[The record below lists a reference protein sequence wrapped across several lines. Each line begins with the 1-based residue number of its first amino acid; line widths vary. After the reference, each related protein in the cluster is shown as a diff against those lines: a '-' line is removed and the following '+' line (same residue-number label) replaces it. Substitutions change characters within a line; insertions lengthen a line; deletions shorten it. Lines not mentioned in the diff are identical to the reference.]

1 MLSKPRS
8 SECYEEFI
16 EEKIVQPVNQA
27 YYVLGRNKEKIYFVK
42 RPTNPI
48 FGGTVTFS
56 IPTIGDLNRSDY
68 SFNRLFTDKGWCKI
82 NNNVR
87 TAIYDEEFQKEVN
100 TALNII
106 SITLPSGP
114 FLCLTS
120 VNSTLATI

>member
-8 SECYEEFI
+8 SDCYEEFI

-42 RPTNPI
+42 RKTNPI
-48 FGGTVTFS
+48 FGGTLTFF

-68 SFNRLFTDKGWCKI
+68 SFNRLFIDKGWCKI
-82 NNNVR
+82 NNNVPN
-87 TAIYDEEFQKEVN
+87 AIYDEEFQKEVN

-106 SITLPSGP
+106 SITLPE
-114 FLCLTS
+114 
-120 VNSTLATI
+120 IY